1 LEVSTGRDDI
11 IAAAAERAQKSGRL
25 RATVIVALAVYASA
39 LGGSLLLDLRA
50 PILDGV
56 PFCLGAAIFLCFYT
70 PPGPRTARLA
80 EGLQAALI
88 ILALGLSLA
97 CLSYLCAA
105 ANLPLRDREMI
116 WIDRHLG
123 FDWLQ
128 VVSSLDTYP
137 WILMVFDGAYATFTG
152 QLVVTVLVLLV
163 AKRRRDLDRFFITFV
178 CASLIAEI
186 ASVLVPTL
194 GPMPVL
200 ADHVKFVHLP
210 TLGRTTA
217 DIVLALRQST
227 LKTIDLAAV
236 DGIISFPSLH
246 AAVAVLVPFALR
258 WNRPLFWPVAMLN
271 ALMLVSAI
279 PSGNHYLIDMIGGV
293 AVAGL
298 GILCGRSLQEWL
310 EKRLEATKQRRLRL
324 GAGSPRPAAA
334 FAGVPGRLGREIEQ
348 PVPAH
353 DGAGAHAVRARLG
366 WIDRDLE
373 QLGPALRDDLPIERR
388 EDAGARA
395 AGGAQHRL
403 QYLPAIIG
411 REHIEHAAE
420 LHLHISLPAAHAE
433 FPIEQIAE
441 LHPAARAGRARP
453 RQPAL

>member
-1 LEVSTGRDDI
+1 VLIRDIAMPPIPGNARRLKLICRQQHIRRSSNSEVSTGGDGTI
-11 IAAAAERAQKSGRL
+11 EVAPEYTQKSCRL
-25 RATVIVALAVYASA
+25 RATVILALAVYASA
-39 LGGSLLLDLRA
+39 LGGSLLFDLRA
-50 PILDGV
+50 TILDGV
-56 PFCLGAAIFLCFYT
+56 PFCLGAAIFVCFYT
-70 PPGPRTARLA
+70 PSGPRAARLA
-80 EGLQAALI
+80 EGIQAALI
-88 ILALGLSLA
+88 IVALGLSLA
-97 CLSYLCAA
+97 CLSYICAA

-128 VVSSLDTYP
+128 AMSSLDNYP
-137 WILMVFDGAYATFTG
+137 WILMVLDGAYATFTG

-163 AKRRRDLDRFFITFV
+163 AKRMRDLDRFFITFV

-200 ADHVKFVHLP
+200 ADHVKFAHLP

-217 DIVLALRQST
+217 DIVLALRQGT

-279 PSGNHYLIDMIGGV
+279 PSGNHYLIDVIGGV
-293 AVAGL
+293 AVACL
-298 GILCGRSLQEWL
+298 AICCGRALQEWL
-310 EKRLEATKQRRLRL
+310 EKRAEATKPRRLGL
-324 GAGSPRPAAA
+324 GSGSPRPAAA
-334 FAGVPGRLGREIEQ
+334 FAAVPSRLGREIEQ

-353 DGAGAHAVRARLG
+353 DGASAHTVRARLG
-366 WIDRDLE
+366 RIDRDLE
-373 QLGPALRDDLPIERR
+373 QLRPALPDDFSVERR
-388 EDAGARA
+388 
-395 AGGAQHRL
+395 
-403 QYLPAIIG
+403 
-411 REHIEHAAE
+411 
-420 LHLHISLPAAHAE
+420 
-433 FPIEQIAE
+433 
-441 LHPAARAGRARP
+441 
-453 RQPAL
+453 